1 MKFRSALKPYK
12 LKLYFTNR
20 YCYAQII
27 RNDDG
32 NIVAA
37 ASTIE
42 KRFRENLDKTSDKL
56 VQLLTKL

>member
-1 MKFRSALKPYK
+1 MKLQNALKPYK
-12 LKLYFTNR
+12 LKLFFSNR

-27 RNDDG
+27 RREDG

-42 KRFRENLDKTSDKL
+42 KEFRESLEKTSDKK
-56 VQLLTKL
+56 VCIA